1 MITRNPSLTEQ
12 VMANIKERIAENG
25 FEDGRIP
32 PETELASDLGVSRTT
47 IRDALSRLEHEGR
60 IYRRQGSGTFV
71 NEQGLQIK
79 SRLEEIWSYEQVLE
93 DHGYTPSVRVLTE
106 KTVKADTDTV
116 EVLRLDKDDT
126 VLVLEKLFLEDEDPV
141 ILTINRIPSGI
152 FTNAEYTDD
161 EVTPVYEFLERH
173 CGRTLSYYLS
183 EIIPVSLDKELATKL
198 GVAAGTLAISFDE
211 IGFDQ
216 NNEPVVRATS
226 YFRDDLLRFRLM
238 RRRVGT

>member
-12 VMANIKERIAENG
+12 VMANIKERIADHG
-25 FEDGRIP
+25 FVDGRIP

-47 IRDALSRLEHEGR
+47 VRDALSRLEHEGR
-60 IYRRQGSGTFV
+60 IYRRQGAGTFV

-93 DHGYTPSVRVLTE
+93 DHGYTPSV
-106 KTVKADTDTV
+106 
-116 EVLRLDKDDT
+116 EVLAEETMVADAETIDVLGLDDDDT

-141 ILTINRIPSGI
+141 ILTINRIPSRV
-152 FTNAEYTDD
+152 FVDTEYSDD
-161 EVTPVYEFLERH
+161 EATPVYEFLERH
-173 CGRTLSYYLS
+173 CNRTLSYYLS

-198 GVAAGTLAISFDE
+198 GVVPGTLAVSFDE

-238 RRRVGT
+238 RRKTGA